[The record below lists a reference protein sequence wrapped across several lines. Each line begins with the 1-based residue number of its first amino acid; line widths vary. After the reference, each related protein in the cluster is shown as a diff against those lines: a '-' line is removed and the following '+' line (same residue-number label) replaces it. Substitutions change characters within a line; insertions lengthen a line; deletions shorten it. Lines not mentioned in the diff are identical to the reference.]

1 MDQEL
6 MAYLDERFRGI
17 DERFRETSQQIT
29 GLRDETVEHF
39 GRVEDEIRHTRV
51 EVEGLR
57 GDLRLLAEGMLGV
70 NEKLDAFRGDVTQRI
85 DEVRTFVKISY
96 SDLDRRVRPLETW
109 KETKERDPVEI
120 VRERLKNGTI

>member
-1 MDQEL
+1 MDHEL
-6 MAYLDERFRGI
+6 IAYLDA
-17 DERFRETSQQIT
+17 RFRETSEQ
-29 GLRDETVEHF
+29 V
-39 GRVEDEIRHTRV
+39 GRVEVEIRHTRI

-57 GDLRLLAEGMLGV
+57 GDLRLLAEGLLGID
-70 NEKLDAFRGDVTQRI
+70 EKLDAFRGDVTQRI

-120 VRERLKNGTI
+120 IRERLANGTI

>member
-6 MAYLDERFRGI
+6 IAYLDG
-17 DERFRETSQQIT
+17 RFRETSQQIDN
-29 GLRDETVEHF
+29 RFEQVVDA
-39 GRVEDEIRHTRV
+39 IRHTRV

-57 GDLRLLAEGMLGV
+57 GDLRLLAEGLLGID
-70 NEKLDAFRGDVTQRI
+70 EKMDAFRGDVTQRI

-96 SDLDRRVRPLETW
+96 SDLDRRVHPLETW

-120 VRERLKNGTI
+120 IRERLQNGTI